1 MNAAITN
8 APIAIFIYKRPDHL
22 RRMLETLVACEG
34 FDQSQ
39 VFVFGDG
46 PKSPE
51 QAPAAEEARA
61 VARAMLGDRAEYRF
75 QDSNRGLANSVIA
88 GVSELT
94 ERFGR
99 VIVIEDDLVLA
110 PQFLSFINSA
120 LEHYKDDEQVMQ
132 VSGFMFDVPELRER
146 REAVV
151 LPLTTS
157 WGWGTWHRAWQKF
170 DATASSWP
178 AIRANAA
185 ERRRFDLD
193 GCYDYSEMMER
204 QAIGRSDSWAIRWY
218 LSVFSHRGLVI
229 YPPSSLVANTGMDG
243 SGSHG
248 RGILRNAGPSVVI
261 DSQSNVMF
269 APAVVDHAALGMIRQ
284 LLWLQSGGLVGKLG
298 GMLKNRFKRLSLT
311 GSRAF
316 DVQR

>member
-1 MNAAITN
+1 MNAAITH
-8 APIAIFIYKRPDHL
+8 APIAIFIYKRPEHL

-46 PKSPE
+46 PKAPE
-51 QAPAAEEARA
+51 QAPAVEEARA
-61 VARAMLGDRAEYRF
+61 VARAILGDRAEYRF
-75 QDSNRGLANSVIA
+75 QDSNRGLAKSVIA

-110 PQFLSFINSA
+110 PQFLSFINGA
-120 LEHYKDDEQVMQ
+120 LDYYQDDEQVMQ

-157 WGWGTWHRAWQKF
+157 WGWGTWHRAWKKF

-193 GCYDYSEMMER
+193 GCYDYAEMMER
-204 QAIGRSDSWAIRWY
+204 QLLGMIDAWDICWY
-218 LSVFSHRGLVI
+218 LSVFSRKGLVI

-248 RGILRNAGPSVVI
+248 GGILRKPLPKEL
-261 DSQSNVMF
+261 SNIYLVRSFLSARLDPHAF
-269 APAVVDHAALGMIRQ
+269 AMIKKFLWRQ
-284 LLWLQSGGLVGKLG
+284 GGGLSGKLVG
-298 GMLKNRFKRLSLT
+298 LVKNRIKRLSAI

>member
-1 MNAAITN
+1 MNAAVTH

-51 QAPAAEEARA
+51 QAPAVEEARA

-157 WGWGTWHRAWQKF
+157 WGWGTWHRAWKKF

-193 GCYDYSEMMER
+193 GCYDYAEMMER
-204 QAIGRSDSWAIRWY
+204 QLLGMIDAWDICWY
-218 LSVFSHRGLVI
+218 LTVFSRKGLVI

-248 RGILRNAGPSVVI
+248 GGILRKPLPKEL
-261 DSQSNVMF
+261 SNIHLVRSFLSARLDPHAF
-269 APAVVDHAALGMIRQ
+269 AMIKKFLWRQ
-284 LLWLQSGGLVGKLG
+284 GGGLSGKLIG
-298 GMLKNRFKRLSLT
+298 LVKNRIKRLSAL

>member
-1 MNAAITN
+1 MNAAVTH
-8 APIAIFIYKRPDHL
+8 APIVIFIYKRPEHL

-34 FDQSQ
+34 FDQAQ

-46 PKSPE
+46 PKTPE
-51 QAPAAEEARA
+51 QAPAVEEARA

-88 GVSELT
+88 GVTELT

-99 VIVIEDDLVLA
+99 AIVIEDDLLLA

-120 LEHYKDDEQVMQ
+120 LDHYQDDEQVMQ

-157 WGWGTWHRAWQKF
+157 WGWGTWHRAWKKF

-193 GCYDYSEMMER
+193 GCYDYAEMMER
-204 QAIGRSDSWAIRWY
+204 QLLGMIDAWDICWY
-218 LSVFSHRGLVI
+218 LSVFSHKGLVI

-248 RGILRNAGPSVVI
+248 GGILRKPLPKEL
-261 DSQSNVMF
+261 SNIHLVRSFLPASLDPRAF
-269 APAVVDHAALGMIRQ
+269 AMIKKF
-284 LLWLQSGGLVGKLG
+284 LWRQSGGLSGKIVGLV
-298 GMLKNRFKRLSLT
+298 KNRIKRLSAL

-316 DVQR
+316 GVQR